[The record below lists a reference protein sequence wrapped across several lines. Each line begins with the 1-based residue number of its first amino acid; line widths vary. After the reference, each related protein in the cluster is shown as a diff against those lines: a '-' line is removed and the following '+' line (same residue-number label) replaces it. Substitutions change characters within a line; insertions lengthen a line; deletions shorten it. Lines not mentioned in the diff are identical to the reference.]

1 MADPQRPRDGQPVAG
16 WSAVMSGGQSGV
28 PGTISDELAAH
39 YRETMLTHAD
49 DPSIG
54 ACVRCQR
61 TRCEE
66 WRWAYERLVVAGR
79 LGDPPDGR

>member
-1 MADPQRPRDGQPVAG
+1 MVA
-16 WSAVMSGGQSGV
+16 S
-28 PGTISDELAAH
+28 PGCRTLSDELAGH

-54 ACVRCQR
+54 ACVHCQR

-79 LGDPPDGR
+79 LGDLPTAGDRGWETQRDPSG